1 MIQRALEAVNIVRI
15 RQIIPLLLKH
25 GQEHAKHS
33 TRNFSCM
40 SLGNIREFSKS
51 GIKRICTS
59 SKLNEKKMEPTSP
72 IPLEEEKIMKI
83 NTKSGNLTVRT
94 TLLGTQVQNL
104 VIEKEPKKESTDGPN
119 NPVPADPVLNT
130 KPKLTER
137 ELLAEKNKEMAKKR
151 VRVNFALSS
160 LARNFITPPRAMS
173 DFLLK
178 ASDLEA
184 LPKTKRRSP
193 YEQEPPITVYWR
205 KDVEAKSIEIWGTR
219 ENLLKELLKRE
230 VEKKMHQQSIV

>member
-1 MIQRALEAVNIVRI
+1 MIQRVLEASSLARI
-15 RQIIPLLLKH
+15 RKIIPLLLKH
-25 GQEHAKHS
+25 GQEHANNS
-33 TRNFSCM
+33 TRKFSCI
-40 SLGNIREFSKS
+40 SFRSSGNCPKS
-51 GIKRICTS
+51 GIKKICTS
-59 SKLNEKKMEPTSP
+59 SKLYDKKVEPTQP
-72 IPLEEEKIMKI
+72 IPVEQEKILKI
-83 NTKSGNLTVRT
+83 NTKNGNLTVRT
-94 TLLGTQVQNL
+94 TVSDSNLIQNL
-104 VIEKEPKKESTDGPN
+104 VIEKDLSTDATS
-119 NPVPADPVLNT
+119 NPPIDPPLNT
-130 KPKLTER
+130 KPKLTEI

-178 ASDLEA
+178 ASDLDA

-230 VEKKMHQQSIV
+230 MEKKMHQQSQFLF